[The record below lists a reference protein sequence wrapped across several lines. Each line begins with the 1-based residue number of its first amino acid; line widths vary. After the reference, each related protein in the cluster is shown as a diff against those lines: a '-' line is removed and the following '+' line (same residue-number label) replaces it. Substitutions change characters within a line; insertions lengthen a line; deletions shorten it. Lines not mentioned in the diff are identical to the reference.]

1 MGADVEMP
9 ALPLHKACWSQ
20 ISVPIFVLNIANA
33 DGQDLSACHA
43 NSLPHYARFRNTFPA
58 SFGSLLYV
66 CTLLYH
72 DMTFEN
78 MILLLFSL
86 FWVRS
91 CFFVPPGSTMIERVS
106 HWVLIH
112 LWVLCARVFVQVL
125 PGTQLFRFCL
135 FTFLQSSY
143 IAFFAPCTFWY
154 VISKEVPGQL
164 WAHSWSCILESLY
177 RILGYSCRI

>member
-1 MGADVEMP
+1 MQTGRTYPHVMRIASHIMP
-9 ALPLHKACWSQ
+9 VSETLSQ
-20 ISVPIFVLNIANA
+20 HHL
-33 DGQDLSACHA
+33 DL
-43 NSLPHYARFRNTFPA
+43 
-58 SFGSLLYV
+58 
-66 CTLLYH
+66 
-72 DMTFEN
+72 
-78 MILLLFSL
+78 
-86 FWVRS
+86 
-91 CFFVPPGSTMIERVS
+91 CFMFVPYYIMTWHLRIWFCCYFLCFEYDLVSLSPLGQRWFERVS